1 MTATLLLLLQA
12 PAEPWRVDGR
22 SLYVWKQA
30 EAGPELLRF
39 CAEKRIGRL
48 YLIFAPKDSPGDF
61 IRSARAA
68 KVQVHAM
75 HPGDM
80 AEWLDLFP
88 AKLDPNAILDWV
100 RAVKV
105 HNAASAPDERFQGIH
120 LDIEPHST
128 EGWKTHR
135 EKLAAGYLE
144 LLSLVR
150 KETDLVLSAAVPWNW
165 EAPVLDGK
173 SLIARAQDVLDY
185 VSVMAYRGAN
195 AQKVVE
201 AIEGECA
208 HKPGRVELILETD
221 RKVVEEGTPLHVG
234 TEARMEAVFLEARGR
249 FGSRLMEAVHHYGTY
264 RELPK

>member
-1 MTATLLLLLQA
+1 VTLALLLLLQA
-12 PAEPWRVDGR
+12 PAEPWRVEGR

-39 CAEKRIGRL
+39 CAEKKIGRL
-48 YLIFAPKDSPGDF
+48 YLMFAPKDSPGEF
-61 IRSARAA
+61 IRTARAA

-88 AKLDPNAILDWV
+88 AKLEHRVILDWV
-100 RAVKV
+100 RAVKL
-105 HNAASAPDERFQGIH
+105 HNAAAAPDERFQGIH
-120 LDIEPHST
+120 LDIEPHAT
-128 EGWKTHR
+128 EAWKTHR
-135 EKLAAGYLE
+135 DKVAAGYLE

-165 EAPVLDGK
+165 EAPVVDGRK
-173 SLIARAQDVLDY
+173 LIERVQELLDY
-185 VSVMAYRGAN
+185 VSVMAYRGTN
-195 AQKVVE
+195 AAKVIE
-201 AIEGECA
+201 AIEGEFA
-208 HKPGRVELILETD
+208 ARPGRVELILETD

-234 TEARMEAVFLEARGR
+234 TETRMEAVFSAARGK
-249 FGSRLMEAVHHYGTY
+249 FGSRLMEAVHHYATY